1 MPLPSSPGRRT
12 PQLTATEHL
21 QRLFNQDQATT
32 NTSIQH
38 YKAILRSIFDTTPLI
53 PQTAKA
59 IDGQI
64 VTSLTPTYLCLQCPS
79 TLTEDDRTKHGTKK
93 SHRFCMLASSVVDG
107 GGGYPRLT
115 DLAQMSTHGAV
126 LCTAKCAM
134 TLFGI
139 RPSRSSG

>member
-1 MPLPSSPGRRT
+1 MYGC
-12 PQLTATEHL
+12 EHL

-38 YKAILRSIFDTTPLI
+38 YRAILRSIFDTNPLI

-79 TLTEDDRTKHGTKK
+79 TLTEDDRTKHGNKK
-93 SHRFCMLASSVVDG
+93 SHRFYVD
-107 GGGYPRLT
+107 
-115 DLAQMSTHGAV
+115 
-126 LCTAKCAM
+126 
-134 TLFGI
+134 
-139 RPSRSSG
+139 SRSGALYCQMCDDIVWDPTFEELRLKKIGTGTFSSTLTVS

>member
-1 MPLPSSPGRRT
+1 MYGCGKQRPFSDLGSL
-12 PQLTATEHL
+12 LTAAEHL

-38 YKAILRSIFDTTPLI
+38 YRAILRSIFDTNPLI

-93 SHRFCMLASSVVDG
+93 SHRFCMSASPMVG
-107 GGGYPRLT
+107 GDNRV
-115 DLAQMSTHGAV
+115 STAH
-126 LCTAKCAM
+126 
-134 TLFGI
+134 
-139 RPSRSSG
+139 

>member
-1 MPLPSSPGRRT
+1 MVSRAPSPFPSPSSRT
-12 PQLTATEHL
+12 RLTAAEHL

-79 TLTEDDRTKHGTKK
+79 TLTEDDRAKHGTRK
-93 SHRFCMLASSVVDG
+93 SHRFCMLASRWLLPV
-107 GGGYPRLT
+107 
-115 DLAQMSTHGAV
+115 A
-126 LCTAKCAM
+126 
-134 TLFGI
+134 GI
-139 RPSRSSG
+139 RGLLTWGRCRFTERRALLPDVR

>member
-1 MPLPSSPGRRT
+1 MLLP
-12 PQLTATEHL
+12 EHL

-38 YKAILRSIFDTTPLI
+38 YKAILRSIFDMTPLI

-79 TLTEDDRTKHGTKK
+79 TLTEEDRTKHGSKK
-93 SHRFCMLASSVVDG
+93 SHRFCMLASEVLGVVG
-107 GGGYPRLT
+107 APGIAGLLTWGRRRLAERFPLLP
-115 DLAQMSTHGAV
+115 DV
-126 LCTAKCAM
+126 
-134 TLFGI
+134 
-139 RPSRSSG
+139 

>member
-1 MPLPSSPGRRT
+1 MPPPVSTGPRAPR
-12 PQLTATEHL
+12 LTATEHL

-79 TLTEDDRTKHGTKK
+79 TLTEEDRTKHGTKK
-93 SHRFCMLASSVVDG
+93 SHRFCRLTSPWRTVLA
-107 GGGYPRLT
+107 GYPRLT
-115 DLAQMSTHGAV
+115 DLGQMSTPGAV
-126 LCTAKCAM
+126 LCTARCAM
-134 TLFGI
+134 TLSGI
-139 RPSRSSG
+139 RRLRNSG